1 MKSVNIFSTAVS
13 ASARSWH
20 QPIIIWKVHSWKGK
34 KNWFGASRC
43 TGMKGTKL
51 RFKTRAA
58 TSRQSTENCN
68 TQFPSCRCHCPAFSS
83 AISIIQMGGNYCNKY
98 WRASVWE
105 WLRLVLMGHWAG
117 TCELLRN
124 KGLGAQCAVQTVWEW
139 GWGSPVHAGK
149 VRWWENPLWAFPA
162 TAGTA
167 LFGNCAQLLFFSW
180 RNQKIREDLNC
191 TEIGLAP
198 PGLSFPDAATPW
210 HGGLCWSRGFA
221 YSEETATR
229 IPYPVTSSSSPGCWE
244 TGEFLSMTPENITKM
259 MLANSICL
267 QKAFQMKCPEIKTLK
282 HLKVFRM
289 LINSD
294 DLYVLIIHWHCIIF
308 QAEKELFKVSLP
320 LLLKAKKW
328 CLIKLRPTKLYCV
341 TLAKQPVK

>member
-98 WRASVWE
+98 WRAGVWE
-105 WLRLVLMGHWAG
+105 WLRWVLMGHWAG

-149 VRWWENPLWAFPA
+149 VRWWDNPLWAFPA

-210 HGGLCWSRGFA
+210 HGGCAGAGALHIHRRQRPGFHIQWPRA
-221 YSEETATR
+221 PHLAAGKQESSCPWAQK
-229 IPYPVTSSSSPGCWE
+229 TSP
-244 TGEFLSMTPENITKM
+244 
-259 MLANSICL
+259 
-267 QKAFQMKCPEIKTLK
+267 
-282 HLKVFRM
+282 
-289 LINSD
+289 
-294 DLYVLIIHWHCIIF
+294 
-308 QAEKELFKVSLP
+308 
-320 LLLKAKKW
+320 KW
-328 CLIKLRPTKLYCV
+328 CLLILSVSKKPFKWN
-341 TLAKQPVK
+341 AQK